1 MRRRMMARCIPHCVV
16 LAYSETVAIPVAVN
30 SLLPS
35 NLAALGGCKLSTS
48 LTKFKKFEMA
58 LG

>member
-1 MRRRMMARCIPHCVV
+1 MMARCIPHCVV